1 MIVAILVFLAVSI
14 VFSIL
19 VVAACMLSSD
29 ISREEGVAEVYEHS
43 VEETGPATAHM

>member
-1 MIVAILVFLAVSI
+1 MVIAIIVFLAISI
-14 VFSIL
+14 IFSVL

-29 ISREEGVAEVYEHS
+29 ISREEGVAEAYEHS